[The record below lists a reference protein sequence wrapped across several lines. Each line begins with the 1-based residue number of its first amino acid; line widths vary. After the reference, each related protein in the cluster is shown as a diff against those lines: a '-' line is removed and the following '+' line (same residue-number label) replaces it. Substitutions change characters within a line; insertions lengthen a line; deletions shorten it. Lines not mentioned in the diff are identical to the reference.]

1 MKQQKGHPKAAQ
13 KNIRTHKISITEA
26 IDKGVFRGKQAQGL
40 RYLLAHCPIKRKPAE
55 ADSPAIPYLPS
66 FIQGIEDRLS
76 IMCGIRIESFPLHD
90 GTGRKIYDFRHE
102 KTEQEGEK

>member
-1 MKQQKGHPKAAQ
+1 MKQKGHPKAAQ
-13 KNIRTHKISITEA
+13 KNNHTTKISIAEA

-40 RYLLAHCPIKRKPAE
+40 RYLLAHCPIKRKPSE
-55 ADSPAIPYLPS
+55 KNSPAISYLPS
-66 FIQGIEDRLS
+66 FIQGVENRLLN
-76 IMCGIRIESFPLHD
+76 ICGIRIEALPLHD